1 MFYFNT
7 PIIIQILGSHL
18 QYPLSTILV
27 KKPVASEI
35 TDLKY
40 RTEVCDAVIG
50 QIKNG
55 TLFGAELKLKS
66 ADNYLKPCLKNGLTD
81 KKYRLK
87 PTTVNQ
93 EVKQLA

>member
-1 MFYFNT
+1 M
-7 PIIIQILGSHL
+7 
-18 QYPLSTILV
+18 

-35 TDLKY
+35 TDMKY

-81 KKYRLK
+81 KKYHLQA
-87 PTTVNQ
+87 TTVNP

>member
-1 MFYFNT
+1 M
-7 PIIIQILGSHL
+7 
-18 QYPLSTILV
+18 V

-66 ADNYLKPCLKNGLTD
+66 ADNYSKPCLKNGLTD
-81 KKYRLK
+81 KKYCLQA
-87 PTTVNQ
+87 TSVNA